1 MAQRGPRKITATSR
15 VHIKRLIKRRL
26 FMGLNLFI
34 YGFNSAA
41 EVPPS
46 LGLHIFP
53 WHLLV
58 RDLSVVLWR

>member
-1 MAQRGPRKITATSR
+1 MAQRAPRKITATSR